1 MRSLAS
7 VLAFSFLFVSLG
19 AGCTDPNSPE
29 FWIRKLKDIRERK
42 EARRQLVKL
51 DKPVAVPALMDLYKE
66 EKDPETLKAIVH
78 FHDKRSVPLLI
89 SVIGEFSEETVDASS
104 IAAVELG
111 NLADPTAIE
120 PLIKALENKKIP
132 IRSRANIVKQE
143 AMRSLAR
150 FPKDPK
156 ITDALVK
163 VLTRSADE
171 QDFFLNKFAAIQ
183 LGNIGDPKAIPG
195 LVKGLFMT
203 GRGADI
209 FQECR
214 TSLAQ
219 MGEAAV
225 DPLLDLLQEKNAEV
239 NEMRKKLDFDKHTPG
254 VIPAKAAY
262 VLGDLRPKKALP
274 VLVARLKEK
283 SKDAKNNMR
292 ISILVTLGQF
302 GDASVIP
309 DVLAVL
315 KDGGSSDME
324 RGKAAEA
331 LNFIGDRKVLP
342 DLYACVS
349 NQKMPPNVR
358 VACGFAFASLGTEAE
373 VAKFETLAKNEG
385 YEEFK
390 MALERLKLAKTCKT
404 DAACYGKTFAGNAT
418 KNEVLHQ
425 MLKAGY
431 ELGRLERGPSIKII
445 LDNLGKTD
453 QLEVEQALLFALSR
467 QAGKDCKEC
476 KEKVKGLLEKQ
487 EKTPTKIAKVF
498 ANELKVSYA
507 LLSR

>member
-7 VLAFSFLFVSLG
+7 VLAFCFLFVSLG

-29 FWIRKLKDIRERK
+29 YWIRKLKDIRERK

-89 SVIGEFSEETVDASS
+89 TVLADFGEESVDASS

-111 NLADPTAIE
+111 NLGDPSAVE
-120 PLIKALENKKIP
+120 PLIKALEKKLP
-132 IRSRANIVKQE
+132 VRSRANIVKQE
-143 AMRSLAR
+143 TMRSLAR

-156 ITDALVK
+156 ITDALVT

-183 LGNIGDPKAIPG
+183 LGNIADAKAIPG
-195 LVKGLFMT
+195 LMKGLFMT

-225 DPLLDLLQEKNAEV
+225 DPLIDLLQEKNTEI
-239 NEMRKKLDFDKHTPG
+239 NEMRKKLDFDKYSPG

-274 VLVARLKEK
+274 ILTARLKEK
-283 SKDAKNNMR
+283 VKDPKNNMR
-292 ISILVTLGQF
+292 ISILVTLGQY
-302 GDASVIP
+302 GDPSVIP
-309 DVLAVL
+309 DVVAVL
-315 KDGGSSDME
+315 KDAASSDME

-342 DLYACVS
+342 DLWACVS
-349 NQKMPPNVR
+349 GQKMPPNVR
-358 VACGFAFASLGTEAE
+358 VACGFAYASLGTEAE
-373 VAKFETLAKNEG
+373 FAKFEALAKSEG

-390 MALERLKLAKTCKT
+390 MALERLKLAKECKT
-404 DAACYGKTFAGNAT
+404 DPACYGKTFAGNAT

-425 MLKAGY
+425 MLKAAY
-431 ELGRLERGPSIKII
+431 ELGRLERNASLKQI

-476 KEKVKGLLEKQ
+476 KEKIKALLDKQ
-487 EKTPTKIAKVF
+487 EKTPTKIAKVM